1 MLTTLLVTVSALLLA
16 VIGCAVVDPR
26 SSRPVRETQ
35 AGHQHRKAE
44 AVSHVQPAVV
54 RS

>member
-26 SSRPVRETQ
+26 SSRPVREIQ
-35 AGHQHRKAE
+35 AGHQQRKAE
-44 AVSHVQPAVV
+44 TLAMS
-54 RS
+54 SGKS